1 MPPISDDQL
10 KRIFEGSVKHRA
22 YKETNDVMK
31 NLKDHADGVM
41 PEQLIKDRRPSESLE
56 TLEYRKK
63 IYVPITKEPIGKV
76 LSSLSKIRRSPDWMV
91 RYDEKSVPAAVI
103 KGESLE
109 DYCEKAYPGHT
120 SVTNWIFS
128 VLLKTV
134 ATDAN
139 AVIAVYPLNWD
150 AATRNEYYKPVAVV
164 FNSDQ
169 VYYFEE
175 GADYAVL
182 KSSERS
188 SKVSAD
194 TDGSIAQVFYYF
206 STTEF
211 AKYEQD
217 GTGFTRTQYIR
228 HNFKALPVFKVKA
241 VFLKQKENVIIQE
254 SRLAPMVPKLIEA
267 AREYSDLQAAVVQH
281 MHPLFWY
288 ITTKEC
294 GHCNGSGKVL
304 DKSGPTPCQKT
315 CTVCGGGGKI
325 KFSPYAHLEIDP
337 PKLNEKAF
345 TGAPA
350 GYIGRDVEIMKL
362 QDERVRRHNFDALA
376 SINMQFLDQTPL
388 NISGDAKSVDREELT
403 NFVYSVAEDLVQ
415 TMDAGYWWMNEWRY
429 SVIVP
434 DKEKREAM
442 LPEIPVP
449 EQFDLLP
456 ADYLMDQISKARTA
470 KVNALLLSAME
481 EEYAEKKLYNV
492 PDLSDTMRVVYNLDP
507 LPGMTV
513 DEKNAAIM
521 NKGATQQDYII
532 STYIVPFVKRAI
544 TEDAKFMAKPFADQ
558 FKVLQGYADEKVNTI
573 DEAEKAKQKLLA
585 KQMELANGGGQNSP
599 AAPGA
604 N

>member
-1 MPPISDDQL
+1 MPVTAEQL
-10 KRIFEGSVKHRA
+10 KRIFEGSVFHRA

-31 NLKDHADGVM
+31 ALKVHADGVM
-41 PEQLIKDRRPSESLE
+41 PETLIRERRPSESLE
-56 TLEYRKK
+56 TFEYRKK
-63 IYVPITKEPIGKV
+63 IYEPVTKEPIGKV

-91 RYDEKSVPAAVI
+91 RYDEKSVPPAVVR
-103 KGESLE
+103 GESLQ
-109 DYCEKAYPGHT
+109 DYCEKNYPGHT

-139 AVIAVYPLNWD
+139 AVIAVFPLNFD
-150 AATRNEYYKPVAVV
+150 AGERNEYYRPQAVV

-169 VYYFEE
+169 VYFFEE

-182 KSSERS
+182 RSSERS
-188 SKVSAD
+188 TQVPAD
-194 TDGSIAQVFYYF
+194 TDASTAQVFYYLT
-206 STTEF
+206 TTEF
-211 AKYEQD
+211 FKYEQT
-217 GTGFTRTQYIR
+217 GTGFSRTQFIR
-228 HNFKALPVFKVKA
+228 HNFNALPVFKVKA
-241 VFLKQKENVIIQE
+241 VFLRQKENVIIQE
-254 SRLAPMVPKLIEA
+254 SRLAPMLPKLNEA

-288 ITTKEC
+288 ITKKEC
-294 GHCNGSGKVL
+294 GHCNGTGKIW
-304 DKSGPTPCQKT
+304 DKSSPSPCQKP
-315 CTVCGGGGKI
+315 CTVCEGSGRI
-325 KFSPYAHLEIDP
+325 KFSPYAHLQIDP
-337 PKLNEKAF
+337 PKLDEKAF

-362 QDERVRRHNFDALA
+362 QDDRVRRHNFDALA
-376 SINMQFLDQTPL
+376 SINMQFMEQTPL
-388 NISGDAKSVDREELT
+388 NISGDAKAVDREELT

-415 TMDAGYWWMNEWRY
+415 IMDSTYWWINEWRY
-429 SVIVP
+429 SLIVP

-456 ADYLMDQISKARTA
+456 ADYLMDQIGKARTA
-470 KVNALLLSAME
+470 KTNPLLIAAME

-492 PDLSDTMRVVYNLDP
+492 PELADVMRVVYNLDP
-507 LPGMTV
+507 LPGLTV

-521 NKGATQQDYII
+521 NKGATQEDYVI

-544 TEDAKFMAKPFADQ
+544 AEDKNFLAKPFVVQYEVMKKYAGEKT
-558 FKVLQGYADEKVNTI
+558 KVI
-573 DEAEKAKQKLLA
+573 DAAEQAKQNLLA

-599 AAPGA
+599 ATAGA